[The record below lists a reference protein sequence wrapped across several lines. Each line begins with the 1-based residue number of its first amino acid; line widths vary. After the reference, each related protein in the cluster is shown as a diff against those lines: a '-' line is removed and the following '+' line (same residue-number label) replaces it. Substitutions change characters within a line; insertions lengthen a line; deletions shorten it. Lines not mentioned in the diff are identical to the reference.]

1 MILGSAELFV
11 KKGSDINLTCVTTVA
26 DEAAA
31 AAVNNKEQQHQP
43 LHFTWHHNGQ
53 VQGTFSSSYVIE
65 SADGK
70 YFIGFLNS

>member
-31 AAVNNKEQQHQP
+31 MAANKEQHQQQQP

-53 VQGTFSSSYVIE
+53 V
-65 SADGK
+65 
-70 YFIGFLNS
+70 

>member
-31 AAVNNKEQQHQP
+31 TATHNKEQQQHQP

-53 VQGTFSSSYVIE
+53 VGHIF
-65 SADGK
+65 
-70 YFIGFLNS
+70 FFLCN

>member
-31 AAVNNKEQQHQP
+31 AANKEQQRQP
-43 LHFTWHHNGQ
+43 LHFTWQHNGQ
-53 VQGTFSSSYVIE
+53 VNIIESYVGTL
-65 SADGK
+65 SASK
-70 YFIGFLNS
+70 